1 MPSTLPQR
9 VPAVAGIATLA
20 LLLLITLLLP
30 ETARGVLRDSAYD
43 IVLDADQRIWV
54 ARQAELPVIVV
65 DIDRPS
71 IEAFGPWPWPR
82 ETIARLVEAVAARR
96 PAAIAIDVLFAEAD
110 DRSPAALARRLGALT
125 DRPEISAL
133 AEKLP
138 DGDKQLADA
147 VKSAPVVVGFV
158 LDPDLDSTLLGP
170 PIVSRGPLPFNDLW
184 QAAGAV
190 GPASALAAAASGVGA
205 LSLPGSADGIIRH
218 VPLFVVAGRTLLPG
232 LAVDAVRLARAP
244 SNFLIEVGPPML
256 TIGDRRIALPRD
268 GLLRLLPVAP
278 ERHGVRTLSA
288 ADVLEGQPTR
298 AGSRAH
304 WSLLAVPRQSS
315 AACARRH
322 RTRSRRRF
330 KSTQMRSSRCSP
342 GAFPAPL
349 ERRASQS
356 RSPSL

>member
-1 MPSTLPQR
+1 MPSKYQQR

-30 ETARGVLRDSAYD
+30 EAAREVLRDSAFD
-43 IVLDADQRIWV
+43 IVLDADQRIWATPQPEV
-54 ARQAELPVIVV
+54 PVIVI

-82 ETIARLVEAVAARR
+82 ETIARLVEAVAASR

-125 DRPEISAL
+125 DRPEISEL

-158 LDPDLDSTLLGP
+158 LDPDLDSALFGP

-190 GPASALAAAASGVGA
+190 GPAPALAAAASGVGA
-205 LSLPGSADGIIRH
+205 LSLPGSADGVIRH

-232 LAVDAVRLARAP
+232 LAVDAVRLAR
-244 SNFLIEVGPPML
+244 
-256 TIGDRRIALPRD
+256 
-268 GLLRLLPVAP
+268 
-278 ERHGVRTLSA
+278 
-288 ADVLEGQPTR
+288 
-298 AGSRAH
+298 
-304 WSLLAVPRQSS
+304 
-315 AACARRH
+315 
-322 RTRSRRRF
+322 
-330 KSTQMRSSRCSP
+330 
-342 GAFPAPL
+342 GA
-349 ERRASQS
+349 S
-356 RSPSL
+356 